1 MKIDFKEISKAW
13 FNSVIHSSIQKE
25 LADARF
31 EICLTCP
38 SKKEIFEGK
47 EWSLKC
53 GECGCP
59 LKAKIY
65 TYKTYLD
72 KDKSCP
78 LDKWKSI
85 EEKHLDKIKKK
96 NKSIT

>member
-13 FNSVIHSSIQKE
+13 FNSVVHTPAQKE
-25 LADARF
+25 LADDRF
-31 EICLTCP
+31 EICLKCP
-38 SKKEIFEGK
+38 SKKEIIEGK

-53 GECGCP
+53 DECGCP

-72 KDKSCP
+72 KGKSCP
-78 LDKWKSI
+78 LDKWKDV
-85 EEKHLDKIKKK
+85 EEKHLNKIKKN
-96 NKSIT
+96 NKTIT